1 LVPVQLPIRPG
12 VGWQRREHP
21 EAKIHGDAKADRLER
36 LSSTVLS
43 GRYRLES
50 KLGSGGM
57 STVYLAVDEVLDR
70 PVAIKL
76 LHREISEE
84 ADQLE
89 RFRREA
95 RAAARLSHP
104 NLVGVI
110 DAGEDDG
117 RPYIVFEY
125 IKGRT
130 LKRRLQ
136 EEGRLPV
143 DEAVAYAIE
152 IGRGLTAA
160 HARKLVHRDVKPQN
174 VLIDPD
180 GRAKVTDFGIA
191 RSLEAHGLT
200 ATGRVLGTTDY
211 VSPEQAMGEDVDE
224 RSDVYSLGV
233 VLYEMLTGDVP
244 FRAETQVGVAMKH
257 VNEPMPD
264 VQTKRPEV
272 SAAVASVVDRATTKD
287 PRDHYATVAEMVR
300 DLEQTLEVEAARRG
314 GTSGEATSVLD
325 SVPADRRRLGRRRRI
340 SGPGIALAIVLIAL
354 AAAGAILASRLDLGG
369 DDGSSGGGG
378 NSEVRLSDNAASE
391 FDPEGD
397 GQETDTQEQAV
408 DGNPT
413 GTAWS
418 SEHYDTPDF
427 GGLKDGVGLAIDA
440 GSSVPATSIRI
451 RALTPGYDA
460 EIYEINGPPAES
472 LSDWGQPVA
481 AIRDG
486 GESETVK
493 LPGKPDQSFLIWI
506 TKVPSA
512 NDDPSRYQMEI
523 ADVQLFKQA

>member
-1 LVPVQLPIRPG
+1 
-12 VGWQRREHP
+12 
-21 EAKIHGDAKADRLER
+21 LER

-57 STVYLAVDEVLDR
+57 STVYLALDEVLDR
-70 PVAIKL
+70 PVAVKL

-125 IKGRT
+125 IEGQT
-130 LKRRLQ
+130 LKRCIQ
-136 EEGRLPV
+136 EKGGLPV

-191 RSLEAHGLT
+191 RSLEQKGMT

-244 FRAETQVGVAMKH
+244 FQAETQVAVAMKH

-264 VQTKRPEV
+264 VQAKRPEV
-272 SAAVASVVDRATTKD
+272 SAVVASVVDRSTTKD
-287 PRDHYATVAEMVR
+287 PRDRYSTVAEMVR

-325 SVPADRRRLGRRRRI
+325 SVPKANRRLRQRRPPWLGI
-340 SGPGIALAIVLIAL
+340 AMGLVGIALI
-354 AAAGAILASRLDLGG
+354 AAAAIFGGEKLNLGN
-369 DDGSSGGGG
+369 DSSP
-378 NSEVRLSDNAASE
+378 SATTTEVKLPTDAAAE
-391 FDPEGD
+391 FDPEAD
-397 GQETDTQEQAV
+397 GQETGTQRLAI
-408 DGNPT
+408 DSNPT
-413 GTAWS
+413 GTAWTT
-418 SEHYDTPDF
+418 EHYDTQDF
-427 GGLKDGVGLAIDA
+427 GGLKDGVGLTIDTGSTITAKAID
-440 GSSVPATSIRI
+440 IRSP
-451 RALTPGYDA
+451 TPGWDA
-460 EIYEINGPPAES
+460 EIYESGGSPPTE
-472 LSDWGQPVA
+472 LSGWGQPVA
-481 AIRDG
+481 TVTDG
-486 GESETVK
+486 GGHETVN
-493 LPGKPDQSFLIWI
+493 LPAKPAQSFLIWI
-506 TKVPSA
+506 TKPPHA
-512 NDDPSRYQMEI
+512 KDDPGRYQMEI
-523 ADVQLFKQA
+523 SDVRVLR

>member
-1 LVPVQLPIRPG
+1 
-12 VGWQRREHP
+12 
-21 EAKIHGDAKADRLER
+21 
-36 LSSTVLS
+36 VLS
-43 GRYRLES
+43 GRYRLDS

-57 STVYLAVDEVLDR
+57 STVYLAMDEVLDR

-191 RSLEAHGLT
+191 RSLEQKGMT

-224 RSDVYSLGV
+224 RSDVYSVGV

-264 VQTKRPEV
+264 VQSKRPEV
-272 SAAVASVVDRATTKD
+272 SASVAAVVDRATTKD
-287 PRDHYATVAEMVR
+287 PRDRYGTVAEMVR
-300 DLEQTLEVEAARRG
+300 DLEQTLEVEAARHG

-325 SVPADRRRLGRRRRI
+325 SVPASRRRLSRRRRI
-340 SGPGIALAIVLIAL
+340 SGPWIAMAIVLLAL
-354 AAAGAILASRLDLGG
+354 AAAAVIFADRIDLGG
-369 DDGSSGGGG
+369 DDDSGG
-378 NSEVRLSDNAASE
+378 SEPTEIRLSSDASSE

-397 GQETDTQEQAV
+397 EQETGTEELAIDS
-408 DGNPT
+408 NPT

-418 SEHYDTPDF
+418 TEHYDSEEF
-427 GGLKDGVGLAIDA
+427 GGLKDGVGLAIDVGDPVA
-440 GSSVPATSIRI
+440 AKQMMIRS
-451 RALTPGYDA
+451 LTPEYDA
-460 EIYEINGPPAES
+460 QIYELNGSPPSS
-472 LSDWGQPVA
+472 LSGWGEPVA
-481 AIRDG
+481 AISNG
-486 GESETVK
+486 GESETVN
-493 LPGKPDQSFLIWI
+493 LPGRPAQSFLVWI
-506 TKVPSA
+506 TRAPTA
-512 NDDPSRYQMEI
+512 NDDPGRYQMEI
-523 ADVQLFKQA
+523 SDVRILR